1 MADKKRTGFDWE
13 DVRTFIAVVRHGSLS
28 SAARSLSVTHA
39 TVSRRLQSLESS
51 LGQKLLERRPEGYV
65 LTSAGTYAL
74 EAAGGMEHAAELLG
88 RGAADDAPS
97 GIVRI
102 NASPAMANGF
112 LNLELAKLAM
122 RHPKLDINL
131 TNSHRF
137 ISLERHEA
145 DIAIRFGSPEGGDV
159 IARAL
164 VTVGYGFYGTD
175 GTCRAAES
183 GARPVFIGF
192 DEAEA
197 SMPTALWLTRHFPR
211 SRLAFRANDQFAQ
224 SVAARSGA
232 GLALL
237 PHYLGRSDAAL
248 RLCDLGPAPP
258 DREVFLLTRRR
269 DKKDRL
275 IRVVADELAI
285 MFKEAKDLFA

>member
-13 DVRTFIAVVRHGSLS
+13 DVRTFIAVARHGSLS

-39 TVSRRLQSLESS
+39 TVSRRLQSLENS
-51 LGQKLLERRPEGYV
+51 LGEKLLERRPEGYA
-65 LTSAGTYAL
+65 LTSAGIHAL

-88 RGAADDAPS
+88 RGAADAAPI
-97 GIVRI
+97 GLVRI

-112 LNLELAKLAM
+112 LNLKLAKLAM
-122 RHPKLDINL
+122 RYPTLDINL

-145 DIAIRFGSPEGGDV
+145 DIAIRFGKPEGGDV

-175 GTCRAAES
+175 DACRAVEAE
-183 GARPVFIGF
+183 GRPVFIGF

-197 SMPTALWLTRHFPR
+197 HMPTAVWLTRHFPR

-224 SVAARSGA
+224 SVAARSGGA
-232 GLALL
+232 LALL

-248 RLCDLGPAPP
+248 RLCSLGPLPP
-258 DREVFLLTRRR
+258 DRDVFLLTRRR

-275 IRVVADELAI
+275 IRVIADEVVA
-285 MFKEAKDLFA
+285 MFEEAKDLFA